1 MNAWNGQ
8 GSRMIR
14 LDALSTRRE
23 CLLCRIKVVFTT
35 NPFCWVEAVIYGLFW
50 GFMVSPLVVMSTIS
64 ETSDYRR
71 PLFFAGLI
79 VGCVLF
85 AILFAPYA
93 VFRAR
98 RRLEFLKECLTGGRL
113 TVCKVFSVSPT
124 MALPEFPTKALTIA
138 ALRELD
144 TGTVFEYRYH
154 CPEPPNLKIGDRVL
168 FCCHP
173 NSNEPVF
180 VRSVFLCLLSDNRR
194 QEIEKLL
201 STCQN
206 GSLKDVGFEK
216 ITVSA

>member
-1 MNAWNGQ
+1 MDELNTWLEN
-8 GSRMIR
+8 
-14 LDALSTRRE
+14 
-23 CLLCRIKVVFTT
+23 LLCRIRIVFTT
-35 NPFCWVEAVIYGLFW
+35 NPFCWVESVLYGVVW
-50 GFMVSPLVVMSTIS
+50 GFMIAPLVVLSIVS

-71 PLFFAGLI
+71 LLLVVGLV
-79 VGCVLF
+79 VGCVVF

-93 VFRAR
+93 VFRDR
-98 RRLEFLKECLTGGRL
+98 RRLEFLNECLSGGRL

-124 MALPEFPTKALTIA
+124 MALPQYPTKALTIA
-138 ALRELD
+138 AMRELD
-144 TGTVFEYRYH
+144 TGAVFEYRYH

-173 NSNEPVF
+173 TSNEPVF
-180 VRSVFLCLLSDNRR
+180 VRSVFLCLLSDARR
-194 QEIEKLL
+194 QEIEVLL